1 MSVSAISGEIFA
13 RHDWIAHAESKE
25 RLHIALSGIPPEIR
39 IHPPVPASIADIE
52 KVHRPQHVLLL
63 QELSRGR
70 RYIDIDTYVTPQSFE
85 VALYAAGSAAAAVDR
100 AIEGEHCFAM
110 IRPPGHHAEHDR
122 SMGYCLFNNVAVAV
136 ARAIADASVDRVAI
150 IDWDLHHGN
159 GTQNIFYRDLDVLFC
174 SVHQTGSFPRTGWI
188 DEIGSGS
195 AKGYTINAPLR
206 AGANIADYQLIF
218 ENVFAPALAKFKPDL
233 VVVSAGQDPLSD
245 DLRGNMKL
253 NPKDFGLLTQCVLS
267 MTDNPIAL
275 VLEGGYGP
283 SHGKAIG
290 HIFAALK
297 GTYYSG
303 DEASPRP
310 STHRLVETLRKI
322 HL

>member
-1 MSVSAISGEIFA
+1 
-13 RHDWIAHAESKE
+13 
-25 RLHIALSGIPPEIR
+25 
-39 IHPPVPASIADIE
+39 
-52 KVHRPQHVLLL
+52 
-63 QELSRGR
+63 
-70 RYIDIDTYVTPQSFE
+70 
-85 VALYAAGSAAAAVDR
+85 GSAAAAVER
-100 AIEGEHCFAM
+100 AIGGEHCFAM

-159 GTQNIFYRDLDVLFC
+159 GTQDIFYRNRDVLFC

-188 DEIGSGS
+188 DEIGFGS

-206 AGANIADYQLIF
+206 AGATIADYQLIF
-218 ENVFAPALAKFKPDL
+218 EKVFAPAIAKFKPDL

-253 NPKDFGLLTQCVLS
+253 NPRDFGLLTQSVLS
-267 MTDNPIAL
+267 MTENPIAL

-297 GTYYSG
+297 GTHYSE
-303 DEASPRP
+303 DDTPARP
-310 STHRLVETLRKI
+310 STYRLAEILSKI